1 MAVDL
6 TKFRVPLGSLV
17 VDLSMVTA
25 LIWWGATMTQR
36 LEEMTRRI
44 DGLDGQTIQLQ
55 ADKRLSVVETRQMDV
70 DRQLTEIKAQ
80 QVRIETKIDRL
91 LARD

>member
-17 VDLSMVTA
+17 VDMAMVVS
-25 LIWWGATMTQR
+25 LIWWGATLTQR

-44 DGLDGQTIQLQ
+44 DGLDGQTMHVQ
-55 ADKRLSVVETRQMDV
+55 ADKRLSIVETRQGDV
-70 DRQLTEIKAQ
+70 DRQLAEIKSQ
-80 QVRIETKIDRL
+80 QARIESKIDRL
-91 LARD
+91 LERH